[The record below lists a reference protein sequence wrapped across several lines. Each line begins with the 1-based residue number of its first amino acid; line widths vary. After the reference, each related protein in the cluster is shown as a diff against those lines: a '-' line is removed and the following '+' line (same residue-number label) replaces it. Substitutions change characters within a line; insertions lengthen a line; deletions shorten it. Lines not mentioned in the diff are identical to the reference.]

1 MLFRS
6 NKDNKDDP
14 NKDDKNKDKEQNK
27 QQQPKDQKEQM
38 SKEQAKQML
47 EAMKNN
53 ESDLQKK
60 IRKMKMRGYSREKD
74 W

>member
-1 MLFRS
+1 
-6 NKDNKDDP
+6 
-14 NKDDKNKDKEQNK
+14 
-27 QQQPKDQKEQM
+27 M